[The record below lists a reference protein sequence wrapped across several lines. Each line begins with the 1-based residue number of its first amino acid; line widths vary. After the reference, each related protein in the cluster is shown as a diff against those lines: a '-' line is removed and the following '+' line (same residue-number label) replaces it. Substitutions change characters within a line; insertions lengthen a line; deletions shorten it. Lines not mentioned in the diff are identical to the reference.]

1 MKKMMMILVLFL
13 FVFLFEVNAAFS
25 APKLKGDWIPFA
37 TVEGKYVGQPEELK
51 VYYDADSLMV
61 KPTFASCRIWVD
73 DPQSFFKGHV
83 DYVMFTKQYGVWMYQ
98 AESNRQAL
106 SYKYNRLTNKYDVA
120 SSNIP
125 PERIAKGSVADKL
138 FSTLYSANGEI
149 RKEIVKYLERNEKRN
164 EEIRR
169 KNSAEEVRRRA
180 LLREEEEKQRNEI
193 EREEKRKKEEAL
205 ENAKL
210 EAERIARTRARVEQ
224 VVSTPPVQ
232 DKKIVTVTW
241 TSAIIR
247 SGVGNDYP
255 VVTSV
260 NQGDKL
266 TVIGESGEW
275 LNVQLENNKQGWIS
289 SRVVK

>member
-13 FVFLFEVNAAFS
+13 FVFLFEVSAVFS

-51 VYYDADSLMV
+51 VYYDANSLMV

-73 DPQSFFKGHV
+73 DPQSFFGGHV

-106 SYKYNRLTNKYDVA
+106 SYKYDRFTKKYEVA

-125 PERIAKGSVADKL
+125 PERIVKGSVADKL

-164 EEIRR
+164 EE
-169 KNSAEEVRRRA
+169 VRRRA
-180 LLREEEEKQRNEI
+180 LLREEEEKQRNDI
-193 EREEKRKKEEAL
+193 ERERKREKEEAL
-205 ENAKL
+205 EKAKL
-210 EAERIARTRARVEQ
+210 EAEVIARSRREMEIGNARVEQ
-224 VVSTPPVQ
+224 VLPKPVQ

-241 TSAIIR
+241 TSATIR
-247 SGVGNDYP
+247 SGAGNDYP
-255 VVTSV
+255 VVNFV
-260 NQGDKL
+260 HQGDKL
-266 TVIGESGEW
+266 SVISELGKW
-275 LNVQLENNKQGWIS
+275 LNVRSEDGRQGWIS
-289 SRVVK
+289 NNVVK